1 MANWFQS
8 KKIRRVLWGLLLF
21 WFLVVSFPFLW
32 RGYVQWQYGRLVY
45 EADHVPSQP
54 VAIVFG
60 AGLRR
65 DGFLSAV
72 LVDRMDVAIALY
84 EAGIVQKLLVSGDNR
99 FENYNEPGAMM
110 AYAISRGVDP
120 ADVQPDYGGRRT
132 YDSCYR
138 ARHIFQVDEA
148 ILVTQEFHLPRAL
161 FTCEQLGVDVV
172 GVSASSRP
180 YLRQRWFTI
189 REMGATLQAL
199 ADVLRR
205 EPAPVLG
212 EPIPLTN

>member
-1 MANWFQS
+1 MANWLKS
-8 KKIRRVLWGLLLF
+8 KKIRRVLGVVLLF
-21 WFLVVSFPFLW
+21 CILVVAFPFLW

-45 EADHVPSQP
+45 EADSVPGQS

-60 AGLRR
+60 AGLRY
-65 DGFLSAV
+65 DGFLSDV
-72 LVDRMDVAIALY
+72 LVDRMNVAIDLY
-84 EAGIVQKLLVSGDNR
+84 EAGTVQKLLVSGDNR

-132 YDSCYR
+132 YDTCYR
-138 ARHIFQVDEA
+138 AKHIFQVDEA
-148 ILVTQEFHLPRAL
+148 ILITQDFHLPRAL
-161 FTCEQLGVDVV
+161 FTCDQLGVEVV

-180 YLRQRWFTI
+180 YLRQRWFSI

-212 EPIPLTN
+212 EPIPLTQ